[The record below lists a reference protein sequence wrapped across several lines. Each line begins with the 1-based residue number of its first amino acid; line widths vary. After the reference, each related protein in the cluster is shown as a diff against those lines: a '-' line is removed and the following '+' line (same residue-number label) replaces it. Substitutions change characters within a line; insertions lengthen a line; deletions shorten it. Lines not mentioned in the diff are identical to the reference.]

1 MFSRNGKIS
10 EKQMRRM
17 LVLSVFAGSIFV
29 IPYLS
34 ARLFKAGIFPGLLV
48 FCVLSCIYVSC
59 IYGIGAWY
67 EKKGDSG
74 GFIKV
79 LEDTGAAGK
88 GLLLLQVIRLLFRLA
103 FYIILAISILGEAQ
117 VPFMQEG
124 GQGSIAN
131 LFVVLP
137 LLLAALY
144 GANRNVEKQGRIH
157 EMIFWVLFVPFIVVI
172 LFGLREVDYRV
183 FVPHWDASFPKLV
196 LYGYALLTFILPVE
210 NYLYLRPVLQKRK
223 TTVKKEK
230 AEDGTEQGSSLNGKK
245 QNLWVSYTAVLM
257 TILLTV
263 VLTLFLLGI
272 YGVNGAGK
280 EEMVTIAIMRYIRL
294 PFGVLERFDVLMVWF
309 FMTGCFILICTTLYY
324 AGFLLKL
331 LCKRIKRIWLL
342 IAVLAVSLG
351 IVMSLPEYSGCVMLF
366 LFYGAILDIPLSL
379 VIPLLGM
386 GLAKQET
393 EEEEV

>member
-17 LVLSVFAGSIFV
+17 LVLSVFASSIFV

-34 ARLFKAGIFPGLLV
+34 ARLFKTGIFPGLLV
-48 FCVLSCIYVSC
+48 FCVFSCIYVSC

-74 GFIKV
+74 GFVKV

-88 GLLLLQVIRLLFRLA
+88 GLLLLQVIRLLIRLA

-124 GQGSIAN
+124 EQGGIAN

-183 FVPHWDASFPKLV
+183 FVPHWDVSFRKLV

-230 AEDGTEQGSSLNGKK
+230 AGDGTEQGSTLYGKR

-331 LCKRIKRIWLL
+331 LCKKIKRIWLL
-342 IAVLAVSLG
+342 AAVLAVSLG

-366 LFYGAILDIPLSL
+366 LFYGVILDIPLSL
-379 VIPLLGM
+379 VIPLLGI
-386 GLAKQET
+386 GLSKQET